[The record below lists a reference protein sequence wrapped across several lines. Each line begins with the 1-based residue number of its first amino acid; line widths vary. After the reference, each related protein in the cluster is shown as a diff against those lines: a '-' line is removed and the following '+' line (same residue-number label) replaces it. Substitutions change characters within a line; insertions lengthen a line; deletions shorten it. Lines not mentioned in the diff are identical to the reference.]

1 MLFKLSDDRSKMEK
15 ANFIECSFNLS
26 KFKII
31 RINRRLKCFNCSLY
45 ITRKNEDILFS
56 MKYSLR
62 ETLSDRKLFERGC
75 LDRAVEPRNPLVFPF
90 VLDTRY
96 ITMTL
101 REHAF
106 TSGAKNL

>member
-1 MLFKLSDDRSKMEK
+1 MIDQKWKKLISL
-15 ANFIECSFNLS
+15 NVHLTLS

-45 ITRKNEDILFS
+45 ITHKNEDILFS

>member
-1 MLFKLSDDRSKMEK
+1 
-15 ANFIECSFNLS
+15 
-26 KFKII
+26 
-31 RINRRLKCFNCSLY
+31 
-45 ITRKNEDILFS
+45 

-62 ETLSDRKLFERGC
+62 ETFNDRNLFERES
-75 LDRAVEPRNPLVFPF
+75 LDRAVESRNRLVFPF